1 MRVLVPWT
9 VAAMERAREVLPV
22 TGASS
27 RSTWPGAII
36 AVSTRRTISFLQRN
50 AWPTLWTSLSKVS
63 ANQRACSGVML
74 IDGAHSLDV
83 RQVREGARRHRGSEG
98 RRQFGTKMS
107 SAIV

>member
-1 MRVLVPWT
+1 MRVLVPGT
-9 VAAMERAREVLPV
+9 VAAMERAKEVLPV
-22 TGASS
+22 PGAST

-36 AVSTRRTISFLQRN
+36 AVSTRRTISFLPRT

-83 RQVREGARRHRGSEG
+83 SQVRVGARRHLGYGG
-98 RRQFGTKMS
+98 RR
-107 SAIV
+107 